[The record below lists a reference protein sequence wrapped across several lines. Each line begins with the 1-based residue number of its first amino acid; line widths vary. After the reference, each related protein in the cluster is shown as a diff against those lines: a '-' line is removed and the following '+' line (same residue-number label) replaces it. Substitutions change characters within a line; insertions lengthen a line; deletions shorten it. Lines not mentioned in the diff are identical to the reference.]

1 MLKAAVHQWVFNT
14 LTRCLGCRALYHA
27 RRERGDGYTA
37 ALRHVGNRLLSSLH
51 HCVRTG
57 RPYQEHI
64 MFPGA
69 RDGVTGGQDEH
80 LHVTFG
86 REP

>member
-1 MLKAAVHQWVFNT
+1 MLKAAVHQWAFGT
-14 LTRCLGCRALYHA
+14 LTRCPGCRALCHA

-37 ALRHVGNRLLSSLH
+37 ALCHVGNRLLSSLH

-69 RDGVTGGQDEH
+69 RDGVMGGQDEH
-80 LHVTFG
+80 LYVTFG